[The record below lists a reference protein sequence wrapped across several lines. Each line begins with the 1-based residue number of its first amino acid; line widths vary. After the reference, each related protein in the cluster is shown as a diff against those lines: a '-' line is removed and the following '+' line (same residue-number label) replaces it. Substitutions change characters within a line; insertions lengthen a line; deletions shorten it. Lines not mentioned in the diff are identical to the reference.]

1 MTTESDTK
9 PFILTIRLIRS
20 FEHRNSK
27 NLVVKVPDLDI
38 SVKQLKTIISEGK
51 EFFFSKRSRN
61 QLLS

>member
-1 MTTESDTK
+1 MTTESDVK

-27 NLVVKVPDLDI
+27 NIVVKVPNLDI

-51 EFFFSKRSRN
+51 EFF
-61 QLLS
+61 